1 MKYPEAQRLVG
12 AMCEVLQ
19 PSKHLIL
26 TFLFKDPCPSL
37 RDHLGSVSFPVL
49 PGYYWDQRDSSL
61 KVLN

>member
-26 TFLFKDPCPSL
+26 TFLFKDPWPSL

-49 PGYYWDQRDSSL
+49 PGYYWDQ
-61 KVLN
+61 